1 MAHFTPVLD
10 YIDAYWP
17 RLIRQNPQ
25 DQQTLIGLPR
35 PYMVPSDSSDM
46 FQEMYYWDSY
56 FISLGLVG
64 TEYEQLILDMT
75 ENMVF
80 LFNRFGVIPS
90 GSRYYF
96 LSRSQPPFLTA
107 MIWLSYEVQRATDQ
121 AAAHDLVERWMP
133 VAEREHEIVWLG
145 TQQPHRRQV
154 HAGLSRYYDINS
166 LDILA
171 GCEGGWDH
179 SARCEDRWL
188 DHLPVDL
195 NAILYQ
201 REKDLERAALM
212 LGDERK
218 ADSWHRRAEKR
229 RTTMLEL
236 MWDEREGF
244 FFDYDYVN
252 KRRTLYPTLAGFY
265 PLWAGLATPLQV
277 QRVVRDWLPRFE
289 REGGLV
295 TSLTHVPGRQWG
307 HPNGWAPLHWIAVNG
322 LENYGWTEEAR
333 RVRQKWCDNCAAIF
347 EASGGMWE
355 KYNVVE
361 IGGELEEGT
370 YGSIKSFGWSNAIF
384 VDFVK
389 QLGGGWMKGLVR

>member
-1 MAHFTPVLD
+1 MDYAPVLN

-25 DQQTLIGLPR
+25 DQHTLIGLPR
-35 PYMVPSDSSDM
+35 PYMIPSDSGDM

-56 FISLGLVG
+56 FTALGLVG
-64 TEYEQLILDMT
+64 SEHEQLILDMT
-75 ENMVF
+75 ENMIY
-80 LFNRFGVIPS
+80 LFNRFGVIPN

-96 LSRSQPPFLTA
+96 LSRSQPPFLTS
-107 MIWLSYEVQRATDQ
+107 MIWLCHDVQRRTDQ
-121 AAAHDLVERWMP
+121 AAARDLVDRWML
-133 VAEREHEIVWLG
+133 VAEREHETVWLG

-171 GCEGGWDH
+171 GCESGWDH

-201 REKDLERAALM
+201 REKDLERAAL
-212 LGDERK
+212 LLNDEHK

-229 RTTMLEL
+229 KATILEL

-265 PLWAGLATPLQV
+265 PLWSGLATPLQA
-277 QRVVRDWLPRFE
+277 QRIVRDWLPRFE

-295 TSLTHVPGRQWG
+295 TSLTHKLGCQWG
-307 HPNGWAPLHWIAVNG
+307 HPNGWAPLHWLAVNG

-333 RVRQKWCDNCAAIF
+333 RIRQKWCDNCTTVY
-347 EASGGMWE
+347 EASGAMWE

-361 IGGELEEGT
+361 TGGELEEGV
-370 YGSIKSFGWSNAIF
+370 YGSVKGFGWSNGVF